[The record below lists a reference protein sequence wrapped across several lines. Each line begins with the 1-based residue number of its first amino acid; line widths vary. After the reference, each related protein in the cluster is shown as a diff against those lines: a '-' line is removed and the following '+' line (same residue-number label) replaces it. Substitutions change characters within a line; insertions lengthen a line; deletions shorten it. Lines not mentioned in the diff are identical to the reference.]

1 MVRWFQDLRIRSKLL
16 VTVGLVLLG
25 TAGLGILAER
35 GLSDVNDQSVAI
47 TRDWLTG
54 VERIGEL
61 AAQVQE
67 TRAIQYS
74 HIAAISA
81 EDMTAIE
88 GELAEQSGHIKK
100 AEEAYDATII
110 LATDSALFRNFKAAY
125 SAYDSA
131 WGTVQS
137 LSRAGKNAEAR
148 LAMHQQVEP
157 KFEATNTTLAALV
170 KLNHDESIKA
180 TELAASIYSRTRL
193 IMVGVI
199 VTLLIVGFGLAWWT
213 GSMVDAAVQ
222 PIVAR
227 LKSLQDHCVA
237 GLRRGLIALSSGD
250 TSVVVTPVT
259 TPIKSEQLDEIG
271 QISRTFDTVL
281 ADIQTAVRHFGETQG
296 SIGRVIAENQ
306 GLVNAAQRG
315 QLAERAQVE
324 GHEGAFRALVAGMN
338 DMLEAVSQPIAEAQH
353 VLAKVADKD
362 LTARITGHYEGDY
375 LTLKNSVNT
384 AIHNLSE
391 TLEQVTAA
399 AEQVAAASS
408 QIASASQSLA
418 GGASEQAASIEEI
431 ASSSTEFSSM
441 AKSTAA
447 NTQEAQALAERARQN
462 AIEGSERM
470 QKLTAAVQEIRRGS
484 VETAK
489 IVKTIEEIA
498 FQTNLLALNAAVEA
512 ARAGDAGRGFAVVA
526 EEVRALAIRSA
537 EASKNTASL
546 IEQALQSA
554 EHGVSLNTAAATS
567 FDAIRGDVAKVADVV
582 AEISAASQQQVEGVQ
597 QINGAIDQLNS
608 ATQHVASNAEESAS
622 TAEELSSQA
631 AVLNAMVSRFT
642 LEHDA
647 GSVRAAAH
655 AEYDR
660 NHAKQQAAWQRA
672 AAPARGAKA
681 ARPTAPMMAPKFASK
696 PVAKSS
702 KAIAQDLIPF
712 DDESMHEDLD
722 TLSVF

>member
-1 MVRWFQDLRIRSKLL
+1 MVRWFLDLRIRSKLL
-16 VTVGLVLLG
+16 VTAGLVLVG
-25 TAGLGILAER
+25 TAGLGVLAER
-35 GLSDVNDQSVAI
+35 GLSAVNDQSVAI

-61 AAQVQE
+61 ATQVNE

-74 HIAAISA
+74 HIAAISPD
-81 EDMTAIE
+81 DMTQIE
-88 GELAEQSGHIKK
+88 GELKEQAGHVARAE
-100 AEEAYDATII
+100 AEYDSTIY
-110 LATDSALFRNFKAAY
+110 LPTDSALFREFKSAYAAY
-125 SAYDSA
+125 DAA
-131 WGTVQS
+131 WANVLP
-137 LSRAGKNAEAR
+137 LSRAGKNEEAR
-148 LAMHQQVEP
+148 LTMHRTVEP
-157 KFEATNTTLAALV
+157 RFAEANVALDKLV
-170 KLNHDESIKA
+170 KLNHDESLKA
-180 TELAASIYSRTRL
+180 AAHAASIYSTTRL
-193 IMVGVI
+193 QMLGV
-199 VTLLIVGFGLAWWT
+199 VVALLAMGFGLAWWAGNT
-213 GSMVDAAVQ
+213 
-222 PIVAR
+222 IAR
-227 LKSLQDHCVA
+227 QVSLLVERMQSLQNNCITGMRNSIDALA
-237 GLRRGLIALSSGD
+237 GGD
-250 TSVVVTPVT
+250 TSKVPQAVTK
-259 TPIKSEQLDEIG
+259 PIGSTVKDEIG
-271 QISRTFDTVL
+271 EISRTFDKILIDT
-281 ADIQTAVRHFGETQG
+281 QTAISSLGKTNTAIQ
-296 SIGRVIAENQ
+296 SIIDESRVLISASHHGRMS
-306 GLVNAAQRG
+306 
-315 QLAERAQVE
+315 ERVDASK
-324 GHEGAFRALVAGMN
+324 HAGAFRDLVSGMN
-338 DMLEAVSQPIAEAQH
+338 EMLEAVSHPIAEAQK
-353 VLAKVADKD
+353 VLAMVAEKD
-362 LTARITGHYEGDY
+362 LTARITGNYEGDY

-462 AIEGSERM
+462 AVEGGDRM

-484 VETAK
+484 QETAK

-554 EHGVSLNTAAATS
+554 EQGVSLNTAAATS

-582 AEISAASQQQVEGVQ
+582 AEISAASQQQVEGVA
-597 QINGAIDQLNS
+597 QINGAIDQLNG
-608 ATQHVASNAEESAS
+608 ATQQVASNAEESAS

-631 AVLNAMVSRFT
+631 AVLNSMVSRFK

-660 NHAKQQAAWQRA
+660 NHARQQAAWQGA
-672 AAPARGAKA
+672 ATPKATAKA
-681 ARPTAPMMAPKFASK
+681 A
-696 PVAKSS
+696 AKSFSAPS
-702 KAIAQDLIPF
+702 KRGPMPTPKASPAKAQDLIPF
-712 DDESMHEDLD
+712 DDESMQDDHDL
-722 TLSVF
+722 LSVF

>member
-16 VTVGLVLLG
+16 VTVGLVLVG
-25 TAGLGILAER
+25 TAGLGIFAER

-54 VERIGEL
+54 VERIGDL
-61 AAQVQE
+61 AREVGE

-74 HIAAISA
+74 HIAAISDD
-81 EDMTAIE
+81 DMTQIE
-88 GELAEQSGHIKK
+88 GELKDQAGHIKK
-100 AEEAYDATII
+100 AADGYASTMILARDTALFARFTAAYAAYDT
-110 LATDSALFRNFKAAY
+110 
-125 SAYDSA
+125 A
-131 WGTVQS
+131 WPTVQA

-148 LAMHQQVEP
+148 LAMHRLVEP
-157 KFEATNTTLAALV
+157 KYEQANALIDSLV
-170 KLNHDESIKA
+170 QLNHDESVKA
-180 TELAASIYSRTRL
+180 TALAASIFSRTRMVMVVVILAL
-193 IMVGVI
+193 ITI
-199 VTLLIVGFGLAWWT
+199 GFGLAWWT

-222 PIVAR
+222 PILAR
-227 LKSLQDHCVA
+227 LTSLQDNCVA

-250 TSVVVTPVT
+250 TSVVITPVT
-259 TPIKSEQLDEIG
+259 TPIQSAYLDEIG

-281 ADIQTAVRHFGETQG
+281 ANIQTAVRHFGETQG

-306 GLVNAAQRG
+306 GLVSAAHRG
-315 QLAERAQVE
+315 KLDTRAEVA
-324 GHEGAFRALVAGMN
+324 GHEGAFRELVAGMN
-338 DMLEAVSQPIAEAQH
+338 DMLDAVSQPITEAQR
-353 VLAKVADKD
+353 VLAQVADKD
-362 LTARITGHYEGDY
+362 LTARITGEYQGEY
-375 LTLKNSVNT
+375 LTLKTSVNT

-399 AEQVAAASS
+399 AEQVAAASA
-408 QIASASQSLA
+408 QFASASQSLA

-462 AIEGSERM
+462 AVEGSERM
-470 QKLTAAVQEIRRGS
+470 QKLTEAVQKIRRGS
-484 VETAK
+484 QQTAK

-537 EASKNTASL
+537 DASKNTATL

-554 EHGVSLNTAAATS
+554 EQGVSLNAAAASS

-582 AEISAASQQQVEGVQ
+582 AEIAAASQQQVEGVT
-597 QINGAIDQLNS
+597 QINGAIEQLNG
-608 ATQHVASNAEESAS
+608 ATQQVASNAEESAS

-631 AVLNAMVSRFT
+631 AVLKSMVSSFT

-647 GSVRAAAH
+647 RQVRRTAHAEFDREHAQQQANWQPTATRSRSATPSRAAASP
-655 AEYDR
+655 
-660 NHAKQQAAWQRA
+660 RA
-672 AAPARGAKA
+672 TFKATVAPART
-681 ARPTAPMMAPKFASK
+681 R
-696 PVAKSS
+696 
-702 KAIAQDLIPF
+702 AQDLIPF
-712 DDESMHEDLD
+712 DEASMQDDHDL
-722 TLSVF
+722 LSVF